1 MVSDTKALSMNTGAA
16 ETIVARATPS
26 GRGGIAVIRVSGP
39 LVSSIA
45 EQLLGKVPAPR
56 HATYADFQDADGQ
69 PLDSGLA
76 LYFPAPHSFTGEEV
90 LELQGHGSQI
100 VTGMLL
106 ERVIE
111 LGARQAEPGEFSRRA
126 FINDKLDL
134 SQAEAVADLVDSGSR
149 AAARAAL
156 RSLQG
161 RFSAAVFELN
171 RKVTELRVHV
181 EAAIDFPEEEIDFLS
196 DAALLA
202 RLADVEA
209 EFDRLETVI
218 VNGRILRDGVHIVLT
233 GAPNAGKSSLMNALA
248 GYDAAI
254 VTDIPGTTR
263 DVVREHIEID
273 GLPVH
278 IIDTAGLREVEDEGA
293 GAIEREG
300 IRRAR
305 EQIATA
311 DHALLIIDAS
321 LEAAADEQALLDELP
336 DGLSYTRVCNK
347 IDLTGAVPGELA
359 HPPYT
364 VNVSALTGAGIDAL
378 RAHITTAVGYTAGG
392 NETIT
397 ARTRHLDCLK
407 RARAHFQA
415 GKAQLTEQAA
425 GELMAEEL
433 LQVQNHL
440 AEITGEFG
448 SDDLLGEIFSSFC
461 IGK

>member
-1 MVSDTKALSMNTGAA
+1 MSDTKKLPMSARESD
-16 ETIVARATPS
+16 TIVARATPP
-26 GRGGIAVIRVSGP
+26 GLGGIAVIRVSGP
-39 LVSSIA
+39 LVADIA
-45 EQLLGKVPAPR
+45 QQLLGTLPAAR
-56 HATYADFQDADGQ
+56 YATCAEFKDAHGE
-69 PLDSGLA
+69 PVDSGLA
-76 LYFPAPHSFTGEEV
+76 LYFPAPHSFTGEDV

-100 VTGMLL
+100 VAGMLL
-106 ERVIE
+106 ERVID
-111 LGARQAEPGEFSRRA
+111 LGARQAEPGEFTRRA

-134 SQAEAVADLVDSGSR
+134 SQAEAVADLIDSGSR

-161 RFSAAVFELN
+161 KFSTAVFELN

-181 EAAIDFPEEEIDFLS
+181 EAAIDFPEEEIDFLG
-196 DAALLA
+196 DAALLE
-202 RLADVEA
+202 RMADVEA

-218 VNGRILRDGVHIVLT
+218 INGRILRDGVYIVLT
-233 GAPNAGKSSLMNALA
+233 GAPNAGKSSLLNALA

-263 DVVREHIEID
+263 DIVREHIEID

-278 IIDTAGLREVEDEGA
+278 VIDTAGLREVEGEGG

-321 LEAAADEQALLDELP
+321 LGEAADVHALRAELP
-336 DGLSYTRVCNK
+336 DGLGYTRVCNK
-347 IDLTGAVPGELA
+347 IDLTGAAPGVAAEQ
-359 HPPYT
+359 PDT

-378 RAHITTAVGYTAGG
+378 RTRIKDAVGYAAGG

-397 ARTRHLDCLK
+397 ARQRHLDCLK
-407 RARAHFQA
+407 RAREHFQA